1 MRLQSLLINCLFTG
15 SLAIA
20 FSSCKNELAVPA
32 DPQISFGT
40 DVRTIISANCT
51 FSGCHGT
58 GNYQR
63 IQLLTYEDVIKNG
76 GIENTTA
83 TRTKLYK
90 SITGKGKELMPP
102 SPYSPLTDLQIQT
115 ILLWIRQ
122 GAKNN

>member
-1 MRLQSLLINCLFTG
+1 MN
-15 SLAIA
+15 
-20 FSSCKNELAVPA
+20 
-32 DPQISFGT
+32 PQISFGT

-58 GNYQR
+58 VNFQK
-63 IQLLTYEDVIKNG
+63 IQLLSYDDVIKNG
-76 GIENTTA
+76 GIENTKA
-83 TRTKLYK
+83 TKTTLYK

-115 ILLWIRQ
+115 VLLWIRQ